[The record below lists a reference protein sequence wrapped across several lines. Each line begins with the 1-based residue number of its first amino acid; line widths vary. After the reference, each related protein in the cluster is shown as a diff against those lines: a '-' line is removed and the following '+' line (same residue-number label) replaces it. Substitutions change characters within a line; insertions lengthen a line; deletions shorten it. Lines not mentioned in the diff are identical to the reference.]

1 MIEDD
6 LRNSQRYGGRLTATT
21 MRFSKMINRRSFL
34 RRKQPRAAVTWPV
47 TVFRNNKTLRGKV
60 SNISR
65 GGALLCLAEQPE
77 PRDSIRIVVEIPDC
91 NDVVT
96 AEGSVVRTF
105 LLKRGGEQQFP
116 FAVAVEFTEI
126 SEKNIRLIAGVLAPE
141 WQQDYVEPKETAEA
155 TGSIQIEKYA
165 VIGIVCIGVGLLLY
179 YMSMTSRQEEIDG
192 LRIEQMAEKL
202 ALIESQ
208 LKSLHSANVSMTD
221 VAGKIDG
228 IRYDLNNV
236 KNTIPEMGKVEK
248 LVERLESK
256 EQGDSALHS
265 ESGDGSSSLKGTP
278 AAVEDEVAPSPEPA
292 YHVVEKGENLYRI
305 SLNYHLKI
313 DYLRQV
319 NGLDVNSQIY
329 PGQVLLVK

>member
-1 MIEDD
+1 M
-6 LRNSQRYGGRLTATT
+6 
-21 MRFSKMINRRSFL
+21 
-34 RRKQPRAAVTWPV
+34 
-47 TVFRNNKTLRGKV
+47 

-77 PRDSIRIVVEIPDC
+77 PRDLIRIVVEIPDC

-126 SEKNIRLIAGVLAPE
+126 SEKNIRLIASVLAPE
-141 WQQDYVEPKETAEA
+141 WQQDHVDPKGTAESF
-155 TGSIQIEKYA
+155 GSNQVKKYA
-165 VIGIVCIGVGLLLY
+165 VIGGMIIGVVLALY
-179 YMSMTSRQEEIDG
+179 YMSMTNRHDENDG
-192 LRIEQMAEKL
+192 RRIEQIAEKL

-208 LKSLHSANVSMTD
+208 LKSLQSANVSITD

-236 KNTIPEMGKVEK
+236 KNTIPEMAKVEK
-248 LVERLESK
+248 LVERLESNG
-256 EQGDSALHS
+256 QGDLALYS
-265 ESGDGSSSLKGTP
+265 ESGDRSDSLEDAP
-278 AAVEDEVAPSPEPA
+278 AAVEDEIAPSPEPA
-292 YHVVEKGENLYRI
+292 YHVVKKGETLYRI

-329 PGQVLLVK
+329 PGQTLLVK

>member
-6 LRNSQRYGGRLTATT
+6 LLSSERYGGTLTATT
-21 MRFSKMINRRSFL
+21 MRFSQMIDRRSFL
-34 RRKQPRAAVTWPV
+34 RRKQPRAVVTWPV

-60 SNISR
+60 DNISR

-77 PRDSIRIVVEIPDC
+77 PRDLIRLVVEIPDC

-96 AEGSVVRTF
+96 AEGMVVRTF
-105 LLKRGGEQQFP
+105 PLKRGGEQQFP

-141 WQQDYVEPKETAEA
+141 WQQDYADPKGTAEA
-155 TGSIQIEKYA
+155 SGSHRLKKYA
-165 VIGIVCIGVGLLLY
+165 GIGGLCVGMVLLLY
-179 YMSMTSRQEEIDG
+179 YISSANRNDELDG
-192 LRIEQMAEKL
+192 QRIVQIAERL

-208 LKSLHSANVSMTD
+208 LKSLHSANASISD

-228 IRYDLNNV
+228 IRHDLNNV
-236 KNTIPEMGKVEK
+236 KKTIPEMGKFEK
-248 LVERLESK
+248 LVERLENR
-256 EQGDSALHS
+256 EQGDFAVSS
-265 ESGDGSSSLKGTP
+265 ESGSDSKPP
-278 AAVEDEVAPSPEPA
+278 AATETAVEDTVVPSPEPA
-292 YHVVEKGENLYRI
+292 YHVVKKGENLYRI

-319 NGLDVNSQIY
+319 NGLDANSQIY
-329 PGQVLLVK
+329 PGQRLLVE